1 MIGIL
6 RIAWRNF
13 WRNLGRYRLL
23 MAALAAAVAV
33 QVTIL
38 GSTLGLTDTL
48 RAKAARYFGGHVVVL
63 GYGADPRS
71 RIRDLAQ
78 VEEVLRSVAV
88 PGSTVVR
95 RSIYYDTDATLFFA
109 GNRHAQRR
117 LIGVEWEKER
127 ALLETLDLVSGRL
140 PEKGDE
146 SAILVST
153 AASAALGVRVGDEVV
168 VSGSTEAGQRNT
180 VPLVVAGIF
189 DDPSIFGF
197 TSYLSMRVVNRLLDV
212 DPERVSEIGLFLP
225 AHASPARQARRVLAA
240 LAAENLPVYPLFRT
254 QEERNQASRER
265 DPNAPTRYG
274 VITLDANL
282 AEIRNLLDA
291 LVILAGF
298 LIVLFLLIVIIGV
311 ANTYRMLVYERTREI
326 GTMRALGLI
335 RPRTAWLFLFEA
347 LLLGLFGAGIGFGIG
362 LALLSA
368 LSLVDL
374 SGHEALLM
382 FLSRG
387 KLVWALPAGW
397 TLAIIVTVV
406 VASLAG
412 CVRSAARAA
421 ALAPVAALRN
431 E

>member
-78 VEEVLRSVAV
+78 VETALRYAAV
-88 PGSTVVR
+88 PGATVVR

-117 LIGVEWEKER
+117 LIGVEWEQER
-127 ALLETLDLVSGRL
+127 PLLETLDLLTGGL
-140 PEKGDE
+140 PGKGDE
-146 SAILVST
+146 SAILVSS
-153 AASAALGVRVGDEVV
+153 AASEALGVRVGDEVV
-168 VSGSTEAGQRNT
+168 VSGTTEAGQRNT
-180 VPLVVAGIF
+180 ALLVVAAIF

-197 TSYLSMRVVNRLLDV
+197 TSYLSMKVVNRLLDV
-212 DPERVSEIGLFLP
+212 DPERISEIGLFLP
-225 AHASPARQARRVLAA
+225 AHTNPTRQARRVLAA
-240 LAAENLPVYPLFRT
+240 LAKSLPVYRLFTT
-254 QEERNQASRER
+254 QEERNQASRDR
-265 DPNAPTRYG
+265 DRNAPTRYG

-291 LVILAGF
+291 LVVLAGF

-326 GTMRALGLI
+326 GTMRALGLT
-335 RPRTAWLFLFEA
+335 RRNAAWLFLSEA
-347 LLLGLFGAGIGFGIG
+347 LLLGLFGAGIGFGVG
-362 LALLSA
+362 LVLLSA
-368 LSLVDL
+368 LSQVDL
-374 SGHEALLM
+374 SAHEALLM
-382 FLSRG
+382 FLSKG

-397 TLAIIVTVV
+397 TLGIIVTVIT
-406 VASLAG
+406 ASLAG

-421 ALAPVAALRN
+421 ALAPAVALRN